1 MSHANVLA
9 ALQQFCP
16 SVAGRPESGVSLV
29 SRFAR
34 ADRGL
39 AELSRRMP
47 GSVLNAQIGVIAEN
61 DLRIYQ
67 LTF

>member
-1 MSHANVLA
+1 
-9 ALQQFCP
+9 
-16 SVAGRPESGVSLV
+16 VSLV

-34 ADRGL
+34 ADLGL